1 MRMAWLLFVLATH
14 WNNTCAMDRMYKTGL
29 ALAKTMP
36 MAPAST
42 SDLVSVISPAKTRE
56 TPWGSGTLWE
66 NWKE

>member
-1 MRMAWLLFVLATH
+1 
-14 WNNTCAMDRMYKTGL
+14 MDRMYKTGL